1 MKQHLRPSEV
11 RVPAGPRIPEINAS
25 VITSQPWCDTCLA
38 IPRKPRGG
46 WPCPVCKRP
55 ILSTEQRNEPNHLL
69 YRHWRAVF
77 RQIPQFDRCI
87 CLRRVRCPDRSGDVD
102 FLLLQPRPHPRLGLV
117 EVEGWDV
124 RKNTPHD
131 ARHGIDQLS
140 RYLKAFRGHA
150 GDGSTILRESI
161 GDAFDTEKHNNQRGQ
176 TNVRK
181 LGSYARWARALG
193 DVHDDAQLARLLG
206 SASQQ
211 LVPILLVFRPRS
223 HRGAVLT
230 EKELDHLAKVLPV
243 HRPYV
248 GAVAWPSADML
259 LARRCPSQ
267 TRQR

>member
-1 MKQHLRPSEV
+1 MKQHLRTSGVQIPT
-11 RVPAGPRIPEINAS
+11 GQRIPNINVS
-25 VITSQPWCDTCLA
+25 GLTSRTWCDTCRA

-46 WPCPVCKRP
+46 WPCPVCKRS

-117 EVEGWDV
+117 EVEGWDA
-124 RKNTPHD
+124 RKNTPHN
-131 ARHGIDQLS
+131 ARNGIDQLS
-140 RYLKAFRGHA
+140 RYLKAFRRHA
-150 GDGSTILRESI
+150 GDGPTILRESI
-161 GDAFDTEKHNNQRGQ
+161 GDAFDIEKQRGQ
-176 TNVRK
+176 TNVRTW
-181 LGSYARWARALG
+181 GSRTRWARALG
-193 DVHDDAQLARLLG
+193 DVDDDAQLARLLG

-223 HRGAVLT
+223 HRASVLT
-230 EKELDHLAKVLPV
+230 EKELDHLAKALRV
-243 HRPYV
+243 HWPYV
-248 GAVAWPSADML
+248 GAVAWPSAEML
-259 LARRCPSQ
+259 LARRYPSQ

>member
-1 MKQHLRPSEV
+1 MKQQLRPSGV
-11 RVPAGPRIPEINAS
+11 QIPTGQRIPNINVS
-25 VITSQPWCDTCLA
+25 GLTSRTWCDTCRA

-46 WPCPVCKRP
+46 WPCPVCKCST
-55 ILSTEQRNEPNHLL
+55 LSTEQRNEPNHLL

-102 FLLLQPRPHPRLGLV
+102 FLLLQPRPHSRLGLV

-140 RYLKAFRGHA
+140 RYLKAFRRHA

-176 TNVRK
+176 TNIREWRNCT
-181 LGSYARWARALG
+181 RWTRGLG
-193 DVHDDAQLARLLG
+193 DVHNDTQLARLLA
-206 SASQQ
+206 SASRQ
-211 LVPILLVFRPRS
+211 LVPILLVFRPPSDRAS
-223 HRGAVLT
+223 VLT
-230 EKELDHLAKVLPV
+230 EDELRHLAKAIPS
-243 HRPYV
+243 RRTYV
-248 GAVAWPSADML
+248 GAVAWPSARML
-259 LARRCPSQ
+259 LAGCYRSP